1 MATRDKTAARPPE
14 TTRTTGTTG
23 VAGVVGGIGSTVDVA
38 GVPAEFLEARIVEH
52 AALLARGTHQLLV
65 FVGELD
71 ARGTYVTWGAL
82 SCASWL
88 AEACDVDVG
97 TARTWVRV
105 ARAMRRHRE
114 LGEAMADRRV
124 SYGKARV
131 LVPYL
136 AGFDPGDPR
145 VGEVIG
151 LAASTC
157 AAALGRVVADWAR
170 GHEDPDESDER
181 HDREQRLSWRTD
193 PDGMV
198 TGTFRLPP
206 LEAGKVIAQI
216 DRRVM
221 SLSRLLCKS
230 LVVGSDVTGEA
241 VGVGDGECAEGGFP
255 AVGGGALD
263 EVAGG
268 LAFVAGLAGFGG
280 SLTGPLVLDV
290 ADGEP

>member
-1 MATRDKTAARPPE
+1 M
-14 TTRTTGTTG
+14 
-23 VAGVVGGIGSTVDVA
+23 
-38 GVPAEFLEARIVEH
+38 
-52 AALLARGTHQLLV
+52 
-65 FVGELD
+65 
-71 ARGTYVTWGAL
+71 
-82 SCASWL
+82 
-88 AEACDVDVG
+88 DVG
-97 TARTWVRV
+97 TARTWGRV

-170 GHEDPDESDER
+170 GHEDPDETDRR

-216 DRRVM
+216 DQRVM
-221 SLSRLLCKS
+221 SDR
-230 LVVGSDVTGEA
+230 A
-241 VGVGDGECAEGGFP
+241 P
-255 AVGGGALD
+255 AG
-263 EVAGG
+263 
-268 LAFVAGLAGFGG
+268 
-280 SLTGPLVLDV
+280 
-290 ADGEP
+290 